1 MNVRKAIID
10 KTSYHPAAFTIY
22 GLFTITSVSVF
33 SKFIQGDF
41 LHHGMFLMVLLRIL
55 LKHQDKKRPADTIS
69 TGYGRLLYCPILI
82 YFTWFLTDVPLRMSL
97 LGRARLRSP
106 NRVNVD
112 IRKCKVCGKYF
123 LAESLKYELCSE
135 KCRKEQGKI
144 KKRELDARAVE
155 NSYDR
160 TYKNE
165 CQRWRN
171 IIHRAEKSEDTS
183 PETLSKTKSAFED
196 FKAEAL
202 KRKTTVKEGQS
213 SPKEFEDWILV
224 QSSILYKI

>member
-1 MNVRKAIID
+1 MYMR
-10 KTSYHPAAFTIY
+10 
-22 GLFTITSVSVF
+22 
-33 SKFIQGDF
+33 
-41 LHHGMFLMVLLRIL
+41 
-55 LKHQDKKRPADTIS
+55 
-69 TGYGRLLYCPILI
+69 
-82 YFTWFLTDVPLRMSL
+82 
-97 LGRARLRSP
+97 
-106 NRVNVD
+106 
-112 IRKCKVCGKYF
+112 CKVCGKYF

-144 KKRELDARAVE
+144 KKREFDARAVE

-183 PETLSKTKSAFED
+183 PETLSKMKSAFED

-202 KRKTTVKEGQS
+202 KRKTAVKKGQS
-213 SPKEFEDWILV
+213 SSKEFEDWILV
-224 QSSILYKI
+224 QSSKLYDL